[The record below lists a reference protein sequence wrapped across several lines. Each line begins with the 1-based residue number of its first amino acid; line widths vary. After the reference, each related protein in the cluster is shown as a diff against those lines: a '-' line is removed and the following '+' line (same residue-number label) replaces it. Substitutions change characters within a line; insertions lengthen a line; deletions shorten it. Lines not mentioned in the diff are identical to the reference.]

1 MKQDRL
7 QFIQA
12 FGGFLQQALPV
23 GQASPQLVPVMMELM
38 KFGTQA
44 FKASRPIEGQI
55 DVAME
60 QLKQAA
66 AEPKGN
72 PEAEAA
78 QAQMQAEQQR
88 MEMELQMKQQEA
100 QVEAQLKQRELEM
113 QAQMDKY
120 KADLDAQTKINVAR
134 ISANPGVDIPM
145 LEVTKANTE
154 RMMETVESN
163 VAASTQAIVQM
174 QQQTTQLYMEMMTK
188 LEAALRAMTAPKR
201 IIRGPDGR
209 AAGVELVQQNLPL
222 QQPQMPMTR
231 Q

>member
-1 MKQDRL
+1 
-7 QFIQA
+7 
-12 FGGFLQQALPV
+12 
-23 GQASPQLVPVMMELM
+23 MMELM
-38 KFGTQA
+38 KFGVQA

-55 DVAME
+55 DAAME

-66 AEPKGN
+66 QQPRPN
-72 PEAEAA
+72 PQAEAE
-78 QAQMQAEQQR
+78 QAQVQADQERMQ
-88 MEMELQMKQQEA
+88 MELQMKQQEA

-134 ISANPGVDIPM
+134 IGANPGVDIPM

-154 RMMETVESN
+154 RMMENVENN
-163 VAASTQAIVQM
+163 VTASTQAIIQM
-174 QQQTTQLYMEMMTK
+174 QQQTTQLYGEMMAK

-209 AAGVELVQQNLPL
+209 AAGVELVQQPLPL
-222 QQPQMPMTR
+222 GQPQPPMPMTR